1 MALKLEVT
9 QKQTTT
15 QHMIQSM
22 EILQMNTQELE
33 AYIENLALENP
44 VIELPDIGASK
55 TDIQQEDAQR
65 KLDWLESTDLQ
76 NKVYYQQERDAD
88 NMEQNWHDKR
98 DLEVEL
104 KSFLMSQLLLADYTP
119 KEREIVEFLIESLD
133 SRGYL
138 VDDIFSIAKMFSVSD
153 ADVLKLLLDIQ
164 SLDPAGVG
172 ARDLPECLILQLDRK
187 PDASDVAKAIAKEYL
202 DDLAKNHLPL
212 IAKKLQISVDEVM
225 AACEEIR
232 ALNPKPGNS
241 FSNREQLRYISPD
254 AIVVKL
260 ENRFEILINEYQYP
274 NFDFNSYYMGLLQTT
289 TDDETKK
296 YLQTKVAQAK
306 WVKNCIAGRTST
318 LSKVLHVLVEKQND
332 FFLYGSAHKHPL
344 RLSDIAKALDVH
356 ESTVSRTLRGK
367 YLQCSWGVFPLNYF
381 LTSAASKAT
390 ASKDSFAYI
399 SSESPGSKHAS
410 SSAVSGADEQTPDQ
424 VKALVRKI
432 VDEEDKKKPLSD
444 QKICDALGMLGVQI
458 SRRTVNKYR
467 TEMGIPDKSGRKD
480 WSESL

>member
-1 MALKLEVT
+1 MSLKLEVT
-9 QKQTTT
+9 QKQTTS

-33 AYIENLALENP
+33 EYIENLALENP
-44 VIELPDIGASK
+44 LIELPDIGSSK
-55 TDIQQEDAQR
+55 TDMQQEDAQR

-76 NKVYYQQERDAD
+76 NRVYYQQERDAD

-104 KSFLMSQLLLADYTP
+104 KDFLMSQLLIADYTS
-119 KEREIVEFLIESLD
+119 KEREIIEFLIESLD

-138 VDDIFSIAKMFSVSD
+138 VDDIFSIAKMFSVSEEV
-153 ADVLKLLLDIQ
+153 VLKLLKDIQ

-172 ARDLPECLILQLDRK
+172 ARDLPECLLLQLERK
-187 PDASDVAKAIAKEYL
+187 PEASEAAKAIAKEYL
-202 DDLAKNHLPL
+202 DDLARNHLPN
-212 IAKKLQISVDEVM
+212 IAKKLQISIDEVLD
-225 AACEEIR
+225 ACEEIR

-241 FSNREQLRYISPD
+241 FSDREQLRYISPD

-260 ENRFEILINEYQYP
+260 ENRFEILVNEYQYP
-274 NFDFNSYYMGLLQTT
+274 NFTLNTYYMDLLKTT
-289 TDDETKK
+289 KDEETKK
-296 YLQTKVAQAK
+296 YLQTKAAQAE

-318 LSKVLHVLVEKQND
+318 LSRVLHVLVEKQND
-332 FFLYGSAHKHPL
+332 FFLYGSAYKHPL
-344 RLSDIAKALDVH
+344 KLSDIAQELDIH

-381 LTSAASKAT
+381 LASAAAKGPAKKQPGT
-390 ASKDSFAYI
+390 AGR
-399 SSESPGSKHAS
+399 PMT
-410 SSAVSGADEQTPDQ
+410 GAEEEKTPDQ
-424 VKALVRKI
+424 VKALIQKI

-444 QKICDALGMLGVQI
+444 QKICEQLEALGIQI

-467 TEMGIPDKSGRKD
+467 TEMGIPDKSGRKS
-480 WSESL
+480 WAE